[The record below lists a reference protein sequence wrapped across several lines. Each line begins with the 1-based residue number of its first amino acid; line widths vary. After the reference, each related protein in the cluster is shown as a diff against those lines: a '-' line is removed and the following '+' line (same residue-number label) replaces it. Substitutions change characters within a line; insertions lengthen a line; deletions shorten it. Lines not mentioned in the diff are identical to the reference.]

1 MDTSGHHLRI
11 GDFGA
16 AARMRTSSTIQGA
29 QKNNVRFLQKKK
41 TVLIGKKGQINKM
54 YISKKETITFIICLA
69 GYIKQN
75 KKYI

>member
-29 QKNNVRFLQKKK
+29 YKNNVQDFL
-41 TVLIGKKGQINKM
+41 GGG
-54 YISKKETITFIICLA
+54 SKKAAQANAALA
-69 GYIKQN
+69 TELDKTNLAIAKATTPQS
-75 KKYI
+75 